1 MTKQIQVGQQ
11 PPLSTDLSYFAEQQ
25 QIGTRVKEYTGTLL
39 VKSLLG
45 ISLSI
50 MGIAFILAGVAVP
63 ILNPAAFLRGIYAG
77 IFGAAWLSF
86 GMFQLRGAARA
97 RGARISVKTVGVMQV
112 KGNQTEV
119 MRWHSNCSSAANLY
133 ANSE

>member
-1 MTKQIQVGQQ
+1 MIKQIRVGQQ

-50 MGIAFILAGVAVP
+50 VGMAFILAGVAV
-63 ILNPAAFLRGIYAG
+63 LNLCVLLALIEHITNGQKRRY
-77 IFGAAWLSF
+77 
-86 GMFQLRGAARA
+86 
-97 RGARISVKTVGVMQV
+97 
-112 KGNQTEV
+112 
-119 MRWHSNCSSAANLY
+119 
-133 ANSE
+133 